1 MTLKENQPKKA
12 AHVGET
18 SRRAAFFLA
27 SLSVAVCV
35 LGSMRAIATVRANLT
50 EYNRPDTI
58 ALAWMAVPLT
68 LAITGMTAT
77 LSRWIGPI
85 WVCTGAL
92 FGFVVLGAWSLGLFY
107 VYGAFVMF
115 AAALIHL
122 VAVRAGWRALV
133 APIWMLAGVGGLS
146 AAFFVLDDLRNT
158 EYLHVTHAP
167 IVVWGSWLFV
177 TVCLLLLIVYGLLA
191 LRRSSS

>member
-1 MTLKENQPKKA
+1 VALKENRQKKTVL
-12 AHVGET
+12 VGET

-35 LGSMRAIATVRANLT
+35 LGSVRAIATVRANLT

-68 LAITGMTAT
+68 LAITGMIAT
-77 LSRWIGPI
+77 LSCWIGPI

-107 VYGAFVMF
+107 VYGALVML

-122 VAVRAGWRALV
+122 LAVRAGWRTLV

-146 AAFFVLDDLRNT
+146 AAFFVLDDFRNT

-177 TVCLLLLIVYGLLA
+177 TVCPLLLIVYGLLA
-191 LRRSSS
+191 VRRPIS